1 MDVFIKQLLIV
12 QMFIV
17 YSLGNKND
25 HLPTDKYGVFNG
37 ATKWESSKSST
48 GPFKLSVYVKCSGTE
63 GELIR
68 ILGEVRH

>member
-12 QMFIV
+12 QMSIV

-37 ATKWESSKSST
+37 ATKWESSSKASIE
-48 GPFKLSVYVKCSGTE
+48 PFKISVYVKCSGTE
-63 GELIR
+63 GEFTL
-68 ILGEVRH
+68 LE